1 MSRES
6 AGAVSCTSPAGGA
19 KCHPPRDVAVD
30 DEAPV
35 SKMKGLTFQCRS
47 PRTHGQCTRTLG
59 TKHSKNSNL
68 QVCSS
73 KFVALSRH
81 FCGFCFPPLP
91 DLMPAADAAA
101 AAARSGARCS
111 ASSSYPHNPT
121 KPHTFLTAHMMNY
134 IVYNTAHQNL
144 GWF

>member
-1 MSRES
+1 
-6 AGAVSCTSPAGGA
+6 
-19 KCHPPRDVAVD
+19 
-30 DEAPV
+30 
-35 SKMKGLTFQCRS
+35 MKGLTFQCRS

-68 QVCSS
+68 QVCLS
-73 KFVALSRH
+73 KFVALSRN

-134 IVYNTAHQNL
+134 IVYNIAHQNL
-144 GWF
+144 GWFFLTTFDAFDLHALAAPPSAHDGPSSCLREEQTCVLF